1 MRGYAPTP
9 DLMSIQANP
18 NRTVSPGLVLGLVAV
33 AVWTAWAW
41 LEGGHPAWAANPL
54 GLVVLGLLG
63 LGVFLVGP
71 GEHAAEPLRVAMLGL
86 LVGFAG
92 WNFLSILWADTPGDA
107 WAGANK
113 TAVYVASFALFALW
127 PMTPRTFTA
136 ILGAFALAVAGTAAV
151 LLLRAG
157 FAEDAGRFFGD
168 FRLLEPTGYVNANV
182 ALWTAGLWPAL
193 YLGARRDV
201 PVALRGVFLAAASLL
216 VQIALLGQTRAWLV
230 ALPVAAGVYLL
241 LQRQRLRAV
250 LAMAIVAGSSLFAIP
265 ALVAVYDDGIAGAGL
280 EGLLDHA
287 LRLTAVAVAVAGLA
301 GVAWA
306 ILDGRVTISARLA
319 RRLGVAVAVVA
330 VLAASL
336 AIGAAVASVDHPRA
350 WASEHWRD
358 FRCAYCPSDEPG
370 SRFTGTLSSDRY
382 HAWSI
387 AWHEFTQHPVTGVGA
402 DNFATSYLRY
412 RTDPYVNARYPHS
425 LSLRILSQLG
435 LVGTLLLVGAI
446 AIAFFLALRAR
457 RRLDAGSAGAVAAAL
472 TVFVYW
478 AVHGS
483 ADWFWEIPVLAAPTF
498 ALLGAASAATG
509 DESTGAVASQGR
521 RWGRVGL
528 AVALLAV
535 GASLG
540 VTWLAASLE
549 RAATRTWVAS
559 PESAY
564 SRLDLASRLDRLS
577 AEPLVLK
584 GSIALRRHD
593 WEVASEALTE
603 AAEREPDNWYAHLQL
618 GVLAGAT
625 GDFETADRRLD
636 EARRLNPLEPIA
648 ALTQRLA
655 ARRVRLDPDSIDRMY
670 LREVARLFD
679 QPVFEHHEVR

>member
-1 MRGYAPTP
+1 
-9 DLMSIQANP
+9 
-18 NRTVSPGLVLGLVAV
+18 
-33 AVWTAWAW
+33 
-41 LEGGHPAWAANPL
+41 
-54 GLVVLGLLG
+54 
-63 LGVFLVGP
+63 
-71 GEHAAEPLRVAMLGL
+71 MLGL
-86 LVGFAG
+86 LVVFAG
-92 WNFLSILWADTPGDA
+92 WNFLSIIWADTPGDA

-113 TAVYVASFALFALW
+113 TAVYVACFALFALW
-127 PMTPRTFTA
+127 PMTPRTLTV

-151 LLLRAG
+151 VLLRAG
-157 FAEDAGRFFGD
+157 FADDAGRFFVEY
-168 FRLLEPTGYVNANV
+168 RLIAPTEYVNANV
-182 ALWTAGLWPAL
+182 ALWTAALWPAL

-201 PVALRGVFLAAASLL
+201 PVALRGLFLAAASLL
-216 VQIALLGQTRAWLV
+216 VQIALLGQTRAWLI

-265 ALVAVYDDGIAGAGL
+265 ALVAVYDDGVAGAGL
-280 EGLLDHA
+280 EDLLGHA
-287 LRLTAVAVAVAGLA
+287 LGLTAVSVAIAGIA

-306 ILDGRVTISARLA
+306 VLDSRLTITSRLA
-319 RRLGVAVAVVA
+319 RRLGIAVTVVA
-330 VLAASL
+330 IAAGTL
-336 AIGAAVASVDHPRA
+336 AIGVAVASVEHPRA

-358 FRCAYCPSDEPG
+358 FRCAYCPSEEPR

-387 AWHEFTQHPVTGVGA
+387 AWHEFTQHPVEGIGA

-412 RTDPYVNARYPHS
+412 RTDPYVNPPYPHS
-425 LSLRILSQLG
+425 LPLRVLSQLG
-435 LVGTLLLVGAI
+435 LVGAMLLAGATT
-446 AIAFFLALRAR
+446 IAFLLALRAR
-457 RRLDAGSAGAVAAAL
+457 RRLDAAAAGAIGAAL

-478 AVHGS
+478 ALHGT
-483 ADWFWEIPVLAAPTF
+483 ADVFWEIPALAAPAF
-498 ALLGAASAATG
+498 GLLGAASAATN
-509 DESTGAVASQGR
+509 DELPRAVASPRGR
-521 RWGRVGL
+521 WRRVGL
-528 AVALLAV
+528 ALTLVVV
-535 GASLG
+535 GVSLG

-564 SRLDLASRLDRLS
+564 SRLDLAGRLDPLS

-584 GSIALRRHD
+584 GSIALKRHD
-593 WEVASEALTE
+593 WEVASKALSE

-625 GDFETADRRLD
+625 GDFEGADRQLG

-655 ARRVRLDPDSIDRMY
+655 RRRVRLDPASIDRMY
-670 LREVARLFD
+670 LREYARASN
-679 QPVFEHHEVR
+679 QPVFSPQRNP